1 MILKALYDYYN
12 RSGDLAPAGFEEKEI
27 PFVIVID
34 DAGNFQRIEDCRID
48 GKNSRKYLVVKDSR
62 TSAPKPYIFYDNLEY
77 VFNYTKDH
85 EPLSEA
91 DSKDEKKVAAREKKI
106 VKSKEKHDLFVQKCE
121 ALSEKYSESKELKA
135 VALFYRNSGIE
146 SVMEDPLWED
156 MKKKVG
162 ANISFLLQGKKRI
175 IAEAPELAN
184 EIEKADN
191 NDGNA
196 HLPYCLIKGEKAV
209 PVETTA
215 ATMIPGSQAT
225 AKLVAFQVNSGYDSY
240 GKSKGNNAP
249 ISKEAESAYTT
260 ALSKLLSKNSHN
272 KFLIGSRTFL
282 FWASSNNE
290 ASQKAEEELYNLLG
304 YVEDG
309 SDDPNRRIEQVRKV
323 FNSIYSGVLHTSSED
338 KFYFLGLAPNAAR
351 IAVVYWNE
359 SPLKDFAKKI
369 SDHFIDMDIIDSRKD
384 KKPYSGLRNI
394 MSTVALQGKVSDVQP
409 NLPETVLKSIV
420 QGIPYPYSLISAC
433 IKRIRA
439 EQDVRITRA
448 AIIKAYLNR
457 INDNNQKIKV
467 MIDKEN
473 TNQGY
478 LCGRLFATLEYL
490 QERSSNGV
498 NSIRGR
504 YMNAASATPSAVFAT
519 ILNLSVHHAE
529 KLDKGGQIFFEQ
541 LKSEIIDKI
550 SAKGFPAH
558 LSLQDQGRFMVGY
571 YQQRQEFYTKKE
583 KTEDNNVEQ

>member
-12 RSGDLAPAGFEEKEI
+12 RSGDLAPEGFENKEI
-27 PFVIVID
+27 HFIIVID
-34 DAGNFQRIEDCRID
+34 EKGQLINVEDRRID
-48 GKNSRKYLVVKDSR
+48 KKKSQTFLVIKCCHSNAV
-62 TSAPKPYIFYDNLEY
+62 TPLLWYDNLMY
-77 VFNYTKDH
+77 ALNYI
-85 EPLSEA
+85 EPLSE
-91 DSKDEKKVAAREKKI
+91 KDLQDPKKVKKQDMAIEKANTKHVAFVAKCNALAKKYPSCKI
-106 VKSKEKHDLFVQKCE
+106 FN
-121 ALSEKYSESKELKA
+121 A
-135 VALFYRNSGIE
+135 VTLFYKNDGVE
-146 SVMEDPLWED
+146 QV
-156 MKKKVG
+156 KKLPIWDEMTKKTG
-162 ANISFLLQGKKRI
+162 ANVSFLLKGDKT
-175 IAEAPELAN
+175 IAACIPELIN
-184 EIEKADN
+184 EIKKEPLSIDESM
-191 NDGNA
+191 
-196 HLPYCLIKGEKAV
+196 PFCLITGERTT
-209 PVETTA
+209 PVRTA
-215 ATMIPGSQAT
+215 TDTPISGSKNS
-225 AKLVAFQVNSGYDSY
+225 AKLVSFNNDTFLSY
-240 GKSKGNNAP
+240 GKEQCANAP
-249 ISKEAESAYTT
+249 MSPSAEAAFST
-260 ALSKLLSKNSHN
+260 AIKTMSGKDSHN
-272 KFLIGSRTFL
+272 KFVVGSRTFL

-290 ASQKAEEELYNLLG
+290 ASKQAEEGLYNLLG
-304 YVEDG
+304 YVEDE

-323 FNSIYSGVLHTSSED
+323 FNSIYSGISPTSPDD

-359 SPLKDFAKKI
+359 SSLKDFAKKI
-369 SDHFIDMDIIDSRKD
+369 SDHFSDMDIIDSRKD

-394 MSTVALQGKVSDVQP
+394 MSAVALQGKVSDVQP
-409 NLPETVLKSIV
+409 NLPEAVIKSIV

-457 INDNNQKIKV
+457 INDNYQKIKV

-490 QERSSNGV
+490 QERSSNGL
-498 NSIRGR
+498 NSIRSR

-583 KTEDNNVEQ
+583 KTEENNVEP